1 MANINGWGR
10 GTWGQLTWGEP
21 LPVTLTAPS
30 AATSALGTI
39 SVVAKAN
46 ITPTGQSAT
55 GGISGVGVN
64 GDAVAV
70 CPTAVG
76 TLGSVSVLVD
86 GEANVYPS
94 GQAGTSALG
103 TISLVTNNNIS
114 VTLGTATGSVGSVT
128 INAKANVSI
137 TGQSATGN
145 VGKVLVWSM
154 IDESQTSNFDNI
166 TETQTPSWKDVAA

>member
-1 MANINGWGR
+1 MANITGWGR

-21 LPVTLTAPS
+21 LPVILTAPS
-30 AATSALGTI
+30 AATSALGTV

-46 ITPTGQSAT
+46 VTPTGQSAT
-55 GGISGVGVN
+55 GGVSGVGVN
-64 GDAVAV
+64 AQAVAV
-70 CPTAVG
+70 CPSAVG

-114 VTLGTATGSVGSVT
+114 VTLSSASGSVGSVT
-128 INAKANVSI
+128 TEAKANVLP
-137 TGQSATGN
+137 TGQSATGS
-145 VGKVLVWSM
+145 VGTVLIWSR
-154 IDESQTSNFDNI
+154 IDESQTPNYTTI
-166 TETQTPSWKDVAA
+166 TDTQTSNWEEVA